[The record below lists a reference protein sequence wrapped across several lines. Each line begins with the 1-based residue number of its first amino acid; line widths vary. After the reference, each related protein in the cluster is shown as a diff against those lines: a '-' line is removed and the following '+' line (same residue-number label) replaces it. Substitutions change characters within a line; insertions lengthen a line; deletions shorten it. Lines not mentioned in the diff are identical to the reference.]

1 MIDGENC
8 QIVKDGEVT
17 KIDPIVA
24 RLGLYFAE
32 HPNTIITRQ
41 ELSDNVWLSSH
52 TSDDAINRSVSTL
65 RKSLGG
71 KRDEFIKTIPKQ
83 GYRFAIGEHIELTI
97 IHDETIADTP
107 PEVDVEQAKP
117 EIELESQPE
126 QVLGPDTSI
135 RATPISELPERPNKL
150 YHQIYGSMVLIAIVT
165 GLWFYQP
172 KTVTPNSSQV
182 KVEEAA
188 AQAPQLNVQDANSK
202 IRLVFNRWQ
211 VAADEHGLPESFA
224 YMVEQAVVA
233 NIGREGKFDV
243 QFGKKWLDFGAE
255 QVPNEFEVRFDVSTD
270 GEFVNGKLTLTDL
283 HDESAIEVID
293 LTYMPQ
299 QALSA
304 EAFFA
309 DEISAALRLYFFYAS
324 HLVRYRGA
332 FESLNYTG
340 VEQLLIAR
348 DYIYLRSVGSKA
360 KGTMILDELNER
372 YPNNPYVL
380 GLKTSSLS
388 ERIDMREGDIFAL
401 RKELAGLIEQV
412 LSLDPTNSD
421 ALRAHFY
428 DQFSRVGK
436 RNKAENIAQTLMKFH
451 PYDQRSWRPMLM
463 HKIMAAEPC
472 EDIRAYVNAIPKDVF
487 KPVRL
492 KVIGRILDICTG
504 KVVQEDIMAPQLS
517 EKVRTREVKA
527 LLNNLYLF
535 GNSHDKLAEMTD
547 ELVKMTNSPRKM
559 LVNYWVHLAMG
570 DVSRAKAIEFE
581 SSDGLSEYSK
591 SMARA
596 LAYIHELSDIKRKDA
611 FVLPDYGAMDRL
623 ADMYFV
629 AAAIKYQRANHV
641 TAPIERYVEGRPPF
655 EISILNRFESLAK
668 MMALREHG
676 DIVQSEQVA
685 LRLFKVLEN
694 YRQQHNESYH
704 FFNLGRFELLSAFY
718 CGESCQLSTQNPEQQ
733 LSNWFK
739 NDRVWWPDDY
749 HFVTIALSFWPQHP
763 VANAYLDNIS
773 QDKNRLNGKMGF

>member
-1 MIDGENC
+1 MHQLVIDGENC

-97 IHDETIADTP
+97 IHDETIADTLQ
-107 PEVDVEQAKP
+107 EVAEQEAEP
-117 EIELESQPE
+117 QTQPE
-126 QVLGPDTSI
+126 QALDPDTTI
-135 RATPISELPERPNKL
+135 RAMPISELPERPNKL

-172 KTVTPNSSQV
+172 KTNPSNTSQAETQEV
-182 KVEEAA
+182 AT
-188 AQAPQLNVQDANSK
+188 QAPQLNVQDANSK
-202 IRLVFNRWQ
+202 IRLVFNHWQ

-224 YMVEQAVVA
+224 YMIEQAVVA
-233 NIGREGKFDV
+233 NIGREDKFDV
-243 QFGKKWLDFGAE
+243 QFGKKWLDFGTQQTA
-255 QVPNEFEVRFDVSTD
+255 NEFEVRFDVSTD
-270 GEFVNGKLTLTDL
+270 GEYVNGKLTLTDL
-283 HDESAIEVID
+283 HDESALEVID
-293 LTYMPQ
+293 LTYKPQ

-309 DEISAALRLYFFYAS
+309 DEISAALRVHFFRSKY
-324 HLVRYRGA
+324 LFRYRGA

-340 VEQLLIAR
+340 VERLLVAR
-348 DYIYLRSVGSKA
+348 DYIYLHSVGSWA
-360 KGTMILDELNER
+360 KSAMILDELNKR

-380 GLKTSSLS
+380 GLNASSLV
-388 ERIDMREGDIFAL
+388 EHIDRREGDILAL
-401 RKELAGLIEQV
+401 RKEIEGLIEQV

-421 ALRAHFY
+421 ALSALFY

-436 RNKAENIAQTLMKFH
+436 RNKAENIAQTLIKFH
-451 PYDQRSWRPMLM
+451 PYDQRSWRLWLVY
-463 HKIMAAEPC
+463 KVMAAEPC
-472 EDIRAYVNAIPKDVF
+472 DDIRAYVNAIPEDVF

-492 KVIGRILDICTG
+492 KVIGRILDHCTG
-504 KVVQEDIMAPQLS
+504 EVVQEDIMAPQLS

-535 GNSHDKLAEMTD
+535 GNSHDRLAEMAD
-547 ELVKMTNSPRKM
+547 EQVKMTNSPRKM

-581 SSDGLSEYSK
+581 NSDVLSDYSK
-591 SMARA
+591 SMARV
-596 LAYIHELSDIKRKDA
+596 LAYIHDLIDIKHKDA
-611 FVLPDYGAMDRL
+611 FILPDYGAIDRL
-623 ADMYFV
+623 ADAFFV
-629 AAAIKYQRANHV
+629 AAAIKYQRANNV
-641 TAPIERYVEGRPPF
+641 TEPLERYVAGRPPF
-655 EISILNRFESLAK
+655 EISILNRHEAMAK
-668 MMALREHG
+668 MMALRANG
-676 DIVQSEQVA
+676 DIAQSEQVA
-685 LRLFKVLEN
+685 LRLFSVLEN

-704 FFNLGRFELLSAFY
+704 FFNLGRFQLLSAFY
-718 CGESCQLSTQNPEQQ
+718 CGESCQLSTQNSEQQ

-739 NDRVWWPDDY
+739 NNRVWWPDDY
-749 HFVTIALSFWPQHP
+749 HFMTIALSFWPQHP
-763 VANAYLDNIS
+763 VANAYLDKIS
-773 QDKNRLNGKMGF
+773 QDKNRLKGKMGF